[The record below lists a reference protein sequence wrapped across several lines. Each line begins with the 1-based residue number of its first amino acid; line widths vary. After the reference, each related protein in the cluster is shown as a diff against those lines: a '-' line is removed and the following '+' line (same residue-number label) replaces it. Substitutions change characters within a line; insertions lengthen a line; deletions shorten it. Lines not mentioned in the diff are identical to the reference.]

1 MDLFHIQML
10 FIVISFALTAFTA
23 LAPVLLVWRK
33 SQQHH
38 GGQVPNKYCIRCID
52 SKTIMD
58 PFRKGANNKECFYKL
73 LGTNG
78 YI

>member
-52 SKTIMD
+52 SKNDLQAIMD
-58 PFRKGANNKECFYKL
+58 PFRKGANN
-73 LGTNG
+73 N
-78 YI
+78 

>member
-1 MDLFHIQML
+1 ML
-10 FIVISFALTAFTA
+10 FIVISFTLTACTA

-38 GGQVPNKYCIRCID
+38 DGQVPNKYCIRCID
-52 SKTIMD
+52 SKNY
-58 PFRKGANNKECFYKL
+58 PFRKGTNNKLCFYKL
-73 LGTNG
+73 LGTKG

>member
-1 MDLFHIQML
+1 ML

-38 GGQVPNKYCIRCID
+38 GGQVPNKYCIRCMD
-52 SKTIMD
+52 FMD